1 MKIVILDKCTVT
13 NGDVDLSPIEQF
25 GQVEYYDILPK
36 EEIIE
41 ALQGADAVVCNKAVI
56 DREIIDKTDLKFIEL
71 FATGYNIID
80 TEYAREK
87 GIVVCNV
94 PGYST
99 DSVAQLTVSLMLELA
114 GKTSKYSS
122 MVAQGGW
129 MKNGRVEYFKYPV
142 MEIAG
147 KTLGIYGL
155 GAIGTAVAKIA
166 LAFGMNVI
174 AFSRTEKAVDG
185 VKLVGEK
192 ELFEKSDFLSLHCPL
207 TKETAKCVNDKT
219 LALMKPTAYLINTAR
234 GGVID
239 EPALADALNTEK
251 IAGAALDV
259 LTVEPM
265 AEDCVLRNARNCII
279 TPHVAW
285 GSVDARERLVSM
297 VCDNLQA
304 FISGEPI
311 NVVNN

>member
-1 MKIVILDKCTVT
+1 MKIIILDKCTVT
-13 NGDVDLSPIEQF
+13 NGDVDLSPIKKF
-25 GQVEYYDILPK
+25 GEVEYYDILPK
-36 EEIIE
+36 DKIIQV
-41 ALQGADAVVCNKAVI
+41 LQGADAVICNKAVI
-56 DREIIDKTDLKFIEL
+56 DKEIMDKTDLKFIGL

-80 TEYAREK
+80 TEYAKEN

-99 DSVAQLTVSLMLELA
+99 DSVAQLTISLLLELA

-122 MVAQGGW
+122 MVADGGW
-129 MKNGRVEYFKYPV
+129 MKNGQVEYFKYPV

-155 GAIGTAVAKIA
+155 GAIGSAVAKIA
-166 LAFGMNVI
+166 LAFGMKVI
-174 AFSRTEKAVDG
+174 AYSRTKKAVEG
-185 VKLVGEK
+185 IEFVSER
-192 ELFEKSDFLSLHCPL
+192 ELFERSDFLSVHCPL
-207 TKETAKCVNDKT
+207 TKETAKRVNEKT
-219 LALMKPTAYLINTAR
+219 LSLMKPTAYLINTAR

-239 EPALADALNTEK
+239 EQALADALNEER

-265 AEDCVLRNARNCII
+265 AEDCVLRNAKNCII

-297 VCDNLQA
+297 VCDNIQA

-311 NVVNN
+311 NVVNK

>member
-13 NGDVDLSPIEQF
+13 NGDVDLSPIENF
-25 GQVEYYDILPK
+25 GEVKYYDILPK
-36 EEIIE
+36 EKIVEV
-41 ALQGADAVVCNKAVI
+41 LQGADAVICNKAVI
-56 DREIIDKTDLKFIEL
+56 GKEIMDKTDLKLIGL

-80 TEYAREK
+80 VEYAREK
-87 GIVVCNV
+87 GIPVCNV

-99 DSVAQLTVSLMLELA
+99 DSVAQLTISLLLELA
-114 GKTSKYSS
+114 GKTSKYVS
-122 MVAQGGW
+122 MVADGGW
-129 MKNGRVEYFKYPV
+129 MKNSKVEYFRYPA

-166 LAFGMNVI
+166 LAFGMEVI
-174 AFSRTEKAVDG
+174 AYSRTEKIVEN
-185 VKLVGEK
+185 VELVSER
-192 ELFEKSDFLSLHCPL
+192 ELFEKSDFLSIHCPL
-207 TKETAKCVNDKT
+207 TKETTKRVNDKT
-219 LALMKPTAYLINTAR
+219 LALMKPTAYIINTAR

-239 EPALADALNTEK
+239 EQALADALNSGK

-265 AEDCVLRNARNCII
+265 TEDCVLKNANNCII

-304 FISGEPI
+304 FLRGEPI
-311 NVVNN
+311 NVVN